1 MTKRHSSFFF
11 ISLILAL
18 TGCSVNEIPTTSE
31 RTAEAGGTDAAPAVA
46 LLYLSEDAADGFE
59 DTPRTKAFDAIGIQS
74 IERVFPDAGPY
85 EARHRAAG
93 LHRWYRVSYDPAVSQ
108 TKAGEDLGTLPGVES
123 VDFPP
128 RKARMSLFNDPLFGQ
143 QWHYSNTVQRSNFK
157 AGCDINVEPVWE
169 QFTTGSR
176 DVIVAVVDG
185 GVDGSHEDLAGVVL
199 SVEEGSRNFVHG
211 YEPEKLL
218 ADDHGSHVGGT
229 IAAINNNGIGVCGIA
244 GGHDG
249 KGGVRLMTCHIFGKK
264 DSDYGDDAAALVW
277 AADHGAVI
285 ANCSWGNVY
294 YSENSARQGAERF
307 LRGSST
313 TKSAIDYFT
322 DYAGLDENG
331 NQIGPMKGG
340 LIFFASGN
348 DGYRYGVPAIYDRVV
363 AVAAHGP
370 DGRIAR
376 FANYGEW
383 VDLVAPGGSDSN
395 YTKQEWVLSSVP
407 KNKYDFYP
415 GTSMASP
422 HAAGVAALLVSYFG
436 GPGFTNEMLR
446 RAMLEGA
453 NKDFLNLQGRVVG
466 GGMLDAYGAFQYMIE
481 QGGLPEGEIAF
492 LPEQSGPW
500 EVKSHLTE
508 GTLVRISG
516 NHKKR
521 LPVTFETD
529 CPGLTAFCSATR
541 VELQLDA
548 LKAEPGTYS
557 YTIRVGTEASR
568 TFPLTI
574 LPNHAP
580 ELALPL
586 GNVLL
591 DATDEELQT
600 FEWELDKYFQDPD
613 GEAPVYTLSV
623 SGDPVAEAGLTADNK
638 LAVKAGGFGHAVV
651 TISAT
656 DARKAACDVE
666 LHILGRD
673 ASRTLDIYPNP
684 VEDWLHVRPDAMR
697 LITVSLYD
705 RRGNEVYG
713 SENVAAGPFQP
724 VDIDMKGL
732 PAGTYTLHVNG
743 EEFTIAKK

>member
-1 MTKRHSSFFF
+1 MIKRHHSFFIIGLF
-11 ISLILAL
+11 LAL
-18 TGCSVNEIPTTSE
+18 AGCSVNEIPTTPEKTTEADSE
-31 RTAEAGGTDAAPAVA
+31 YDAPAYA

-59 DTPRTKAFDAIGIQS
+59 DTPRTKAFDAIGVQH
-74 IERVFPDAGPY
+74 IERVFPDAGPF

-108 TKAGEDLGTLPGVES
+108 TKAGEDLSTLPGVES

-128 RKARMSLFNDPLFGQ
+128 RKARMSLFDDPLFGQ

-199 SVEEGSRNFVHG
+199 SVEEGSRNFVYG
-211 YEPEKLL
+211 YKPEKLL

-264 DSDYGDDAAALVW
+264 DSDDGDDAAALVW

-294 YSENSARQGAERF
+294 YSESSARQGAERF
-307 LRGSST
+307 LRGSSA

-331 NQIGPMKGG
+331 NQVGPMKGG

-407 KNKYDFYP
+407 KNQYDFYP

-446 RAMLEGA
+446 RAILGGA
-453 NKDFLNLQGRVVG
+453 NKEFLNLQGRVVG
-466 GGMLDAYGAFQYMIE
+466 GGMLDAYGAFKYMLE
-481 QGGLPEGEIAF
+481 QVDLPEGDIAF
-492 LPEQSGPW
+492 CPQQAGSW
-500 EVKSHLTE
+500 EVISHLVGET
-508 GTLVRISG
+508 TVRIGG
-516 NHKKR
+516 NYRKR
-521 LPVTFETD
+521 LPVTVETD
-529 CPGLTAFCSATR
+529 CPGLTAICETTCVKLR
-541 VELQLDA
+541 LDA

-557 YTIRVGTEASR
+557 YTIRVGAEASR
-568 TFPLTI
+568 TFPLVI

-580 ELALPL
+580 ESTKEL
-586 GNVLL
+586 GDILL
-591 DATDEELQT
+591 DASADGFLTR
-600 FEWELDKYFQDPD
+600 EWALDQYFQDPD
-613 GEAPVYTLSV
+613 GETPVYSATV
-623 SGDPVAEAGLTADNK
+623 SGDPIATVKLTDDNK
-638 LAVKAGGFGHAVV
+638 LTVRAGGFGHAVV
-651 TISAT
+651 NIAAY
-656 DARKAACDVE
+656 DARKAACSVA
-666 LHILGRD
+666 LHIVGRD
-673 ASRTLDIYPNP
+673 PSRKLDIYPNP
-684 VEDWLHVRPDAMR
+684 VEDWLHVRPDTEQQ
-697 LITVSLYD
+697 LTVRLYD
-705 RRGNEVYG
+705 KRGNKVFE
-713 SENVAAGPFQP
+713 SETVTAGPFQP
-724 VDIDMKGL
+724 VDIDMKGMT
-732 PAGTYTLHVNG
+732 AGSYTLHVNG
-743 EEFTIAKK
+743 EVYSIAKK